1 VGVQA
6 HDMLRA
12 DIEVGQKV
20 ATQYDRAF
28 KEIRE
33 PDLRELL
40 TLIRDHRLSRIQV
53 IDDLLKEREER

>member
-1 VGVQA
+1 
-6 HDMLRA
+6 MLRA